1 MKKLF
6 FIFSF
11 MLISIFSYSEDLLI
25 NNTEELNIQNNEKK
39 EISVINRVSFLLDI
53 DGTFNDEESFT
64 LNDSFGGEI
73 LLERAYRM
81 NTQIELGFGAAAQSN
96 GKITTDT
103 GTLTGFYSVPV
114 YAMAKYNV
122 IGGALY
128 VKARLGLPVVVSDS
142 NLQNYLSDSVSI
154 VDSSSIKL
162 DGLFYGGL
170 GVGLDY
176 GIYEWEMAYSYN
188 SMDYE
193 YKENGVTSNK
203 SLENI
208 RVSLGF
214 SKKF

>member
-1 MKKLF
+1 
-6 FIFSF
+6 
-11 MLISIFSYSEDLLI
+11 MLVL
-25 NNTEELNIQNNEKK
+25 
-39 EISVINRVSFLLDI
+39 
-53 DGTFNDEESFT
+53 
-64 LNDSFGGEI
+64 
-73 LLERAYRM
+73 
-81 NTQIELGFGAAAQSN
+81 
-96 GKITTDT
+96 
-103 GTLTGFYSVPV
+103 V
-114 YAMAKYNV
+114 YADGFA
-122 IGGALY
+122 I
-128 VKARLGLPVVVSDS
+128 GLPVVVSDS
-142 NLQNYLSDSVSI
+142 NLQNYLSDSVSN